1 MDETFRLLARNFDG
15 AKIAGLYRAFGI
27 SRVTGHETIKLCKHC
42 GIQVSTG
49 CSRRLHFG
57 WSITAVRDGEPNFS
71 TQNGF
76 SQWGAPKIESTQNAR
91 AFSTAARCLY
101 NPWIATAKCRQ
112 AVDSGV
118 ATRRCVVG
126 GRSLTLHRSC
136 SCELAEYLPSK
147 PTAIVLID
155 RVRARKKLSNIQRN
169 KRRETGRLQV

>member
-15 AKIAGLYRAFGI
+15 AKIAGLCRAFGI

-49 CSRRLHFG
+49 CSRRLRFG

-101 NPWIATAKCRQ
+101 NPWIAYAKCRQ
-112 AVDSGV
+112 AVDSGI
-118 ATRRCVVG
+118 ATGRCAVG
-126 GRSLTLHRSC
+126 GRSPTLHGWC
-136 SCELAEYLPSK
+136 ACVLAEYLSPK
-147 PTAIVLID
+147 PTATVLTD
-155 RVRARKKLSNIQRN
+155 RVRDSEKTQ
-169 KRRETGRLQV
+169 